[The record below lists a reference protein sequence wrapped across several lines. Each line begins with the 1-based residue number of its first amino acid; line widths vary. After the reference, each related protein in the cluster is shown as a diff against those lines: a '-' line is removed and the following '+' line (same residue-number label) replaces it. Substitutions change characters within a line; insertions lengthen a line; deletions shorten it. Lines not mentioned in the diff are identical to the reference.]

1 MTTTTTDWRGV
12 AVEKKD
18 DLPDQAG
25 LRLRAQSRQLL
36 GQLVRPHR
44 KELLFCAGMVL
55 VQTAFNMAGP
65 YLVAVGID
73 RGIPAVRRGDAGP
86 IVAVFVAM
94 LVSAGIASAPRAL
107 FLNQVRR
114 IRPALPLNPRPLG
127 VTQVH
132 APPPGLHPHY

>member
-86 IVAVFVAM
+86 IVAVFLAM
-94 LVSAGIASAPRAL
+94 LVSAGLGPAVRAV
-107 FLNQVRR
+107 FLNKGGRVG
-114 IRPALPLNPRPLG
+114 PALLVQPRP
-127 VTQVH
+127 
-132 APPPGLHPHY
+132 